1 MSQLLLI
8 KKGDFKSGFFSKLNA
23 GEFHFYEDRIIFHT
37 KGWSRLFNSAP
48 IIIEKSSMLSFTEGF
63 TIIGYTIKLNTKN
76 GDFTMRL
83 IGEKLEV
90 YRILNAYIA

>member
-23 GEFHFYEDRIIFHT
+23 GEFHFYEDRIIFNT
-37 KGWSRLFNSAP
+37 KGLSRLFNSAP
-48 IIIEKSSMLSFTEGF
+48 ITIEKSSILSFTEGF
-63 TIIGYTIKLNTKN
+63 TIIGYTIKLNTKIGN
-76 GDFTMRL
+76 FTLRM

-90 YRILNAYIA
+90 YRILNSYVA